1 MKTRKVFALFLTL
14 ALCLGAALPAWA
26 QSGEAAAADTVTIY
40 TTNDLHGVVENSET
54 SIGLAQIAAI
64 KASTPNAL
72 LVDAGDAT
80 QGASFATVTQGADVI
95 RMMNAAGYD
104 AMAAGNHEF
113 DYGVAQLGA
122 NADLAD
128 FPILGCNLV
137 GTDGSPL
144 LEEYANVE
152 VGGHTICFIGVTTRA
167 TETSTNPKLREGVT
181 FADEAQAAGK
191 IIDAVKSEADAIV
204 LVTHLGDNAA
214 AVPCTSAQLLAALSD
229 DQRAAVTAVIDG
241 HSHTLEDAPVDG
253 IPVVQT
259 GTLDTA
265 LGKLTLHFAAGGTVT
280 ADEEVLDHE
289 AAMAFPLDADGEAAA
304 KKVEDEL
311 AAITAEQQEV
321 LGQTLCETAT
331 PLWGGYIYYD
341 YAEPRIAETSY
352 GDFVCDA
359 FATYAEVFAG
369 QNGMAR
375 VPVIAVENGGGISAA
390 LPLGTVTQ
398 GDVLNAF
405 NHGNLVEVLCVTP
418 AQLYAALEAGLTM
431 TGQDETGLLVRER
444 VSGSFLQVSGFSYA
458 YDPAG
463 PSGAKV
469 TAVTLDDGT
478 ELARDDQMTELLL
491 ATNGYVAAS
500 SFAGAEKLGELGG
513 EDLLVASYL
522 LEATD
527 NGAAPLARP
536 TTAGRITIAN
546 DRSPDTYTV
555 AVPIEPV
562 DGSSAAGL
570 TVALRI
576 DDGEEQEY
584 TADGDG
590 LVQLTLGKGPHT
602 IYMAGAAD
610 GRPVYVNNY
619 SGSGTVTTT
628 DGYYHLGFPYE
639 AAPAAAEPTPEP
651 ETETEDK
658 TPEVTPA
665 PAEEETE
672 TQSMPAPLRGVLAGI
687 LVLAVVWV
695 IVVLVR
701 AARRKKEEQDKQ

>member
-1 MKTRKVFALFLTL
+1 MRKAFALFLAL
-14 ALCLGAALPAWA
+14 ALCLGMALPALA
-26 QSGEAAAADTVTIY
+26 QSGDAASADTVTIY
-40 TTNDLHGVVENSET
+40 TTNDLHGVVANSDA

-72 LVDAGDAT
+72 LIDAGDAT

-113 DYGVAQLGA
+113 DYGAAQLKV
-122 NADLAD
+122 NESLAK
-128 FPILGCNLV
+128 FPILAVNVCDTNGY
-137 GTDGSPL
+137 PL
-144 LEEYANVE
+144 LAEQVTIE
-152 VGGHTICFIGVTTRA
+152 VGGHEICFIGVTTTA
-167 TETSTNPKLREGVT
+167 TETSTNPKLLEGVV
-181 FADEAQAAGK
+181 FGDEVAAVGTMLHNVSPLV
-191 IIDAVKSEADAIV
+191 DAVV

-214 AVPCTSAQLLAALSD
+214 AVPCTSAQLLDALSE
-229 DQRAAVTAVIDG
+229 DQRSIIAAVIDG
-241 HSHTLEDAPVDG
+241 HSHTVENTTVDG

-265 LGKLTLHFAAGGTVT
+265 LGKLTLHFAADGTVT
-280 ADEEVLDHE
+280 ADEEVLDYA
-289 AAMAFPLDADGEAAA
+289 AAMAFPLNEDGEAAA
-304 KKVEDEL
+304 QKVEEEL
-311 AAITAEQQEV
+311 AAITAEQETV
-321 LGQTLCETAT
+321 LSQPLCETAT

-369 QNGMAR
+369 QQNMDR
-375 VPVIAVENGGGISAA
+375 VPVIAVENGGGISAT
-390 LPLGTVTQ
+390 LPLGAVTQ
-398 GDVLNAF
+398 GDVLGAF
-405 NHGNLVEVLCVTP
+405 NHGNMVEVLLVTP
-418 AQLYAALEAGLTM
+418 SQLYAALEAGLTM
-431 TGQDETGLLVRER
+431 TGQDETGLLLRER

-478 ELARDDQMTELLL
+478 ALARDDQMTELLL
-491 ATNGYVAAS
+491 ATNAYVAAS
-500 SFAGAEKLGELGG
+500 APFAGAEKLGELGG

-527 NGAAPLARP
+527 NGAAPLSRP

-546 DRSPDTYTV
+546 DQSPDTYTV
-555 AVPIEPV
+555 AVPVEPV

-570 TVALRI
+570 TVTLRI

-590 LVQLTLGKGPHT
+590 LVQLTLAKGPHT
-602 IYMAGAAD
+602 LYMTGAAD

-619 SGSGTVTTT
+619 SGSGTVTTA
-628 DGYYHLGFPYE
+628 DGYYHLGFPYD
-639 AAPAAAEPTPEP
+639 AALTEPEPTPAPAGESEEP
-651 ETETEDK
+651 A
-658 TPEVTPA
+658 PTPA
-665 PAEEETE
+665 PAEEEAPAA
-672 TQSMPAPLRGVLAGI
+672 QSMPAPLRGVLAGI
-687 LVLAVVWV
+687 LVLAGVWV

-701 AARRKKEEQDKQ
+701 AARRKKEKQ